1 MRFVSILGFTLLLS
15 VMVPAAEIRGKV
27 VAVIDGDTV
36 TVLDE
41 LDKAKFRI
49 RLYGID
55 APEKRQ
61 RFGTEARD
69 HLSGLVLKKPVIIR
83 YKEVDRYGRIVGT
96 IRIDGED
103 INRRMLR
110 DGMAWHYSR
119 FDKTPEYA
127 ESERLARNEKRGL
140 WIERNPVDPHDF
152 RKRNRKKRV
161 Y

>member
-1 MRFVSILGFTLLLS
+1 MVSVRF
-15 VMVPAAEIRGKV
+15 
-27 VAVIDGDTV
+27 
-36 TVLDE
+36 
-41 LDKAKFRI
+41 
-49 RLYGID
+49 
-55 APEKRQ
+55 
-61 RFGTEARD
+61 
-69 HLSGLVLKKPVIIR
+69 
-83 YKEVDRYGRIVGT
+83 KEVDRYGRIVGT

-127 ESERLARNEKRGL
+127 AAERVAREKKRGL

-152 RKRNRKKRV
+152 RKRNRKKSV